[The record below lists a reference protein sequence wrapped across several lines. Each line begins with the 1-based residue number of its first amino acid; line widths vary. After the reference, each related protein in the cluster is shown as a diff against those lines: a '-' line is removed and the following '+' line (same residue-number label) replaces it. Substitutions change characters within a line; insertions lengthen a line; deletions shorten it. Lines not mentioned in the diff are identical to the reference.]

1 MSPLADTS
9 KVLSALHDVLAGAG
23 VRWYLF
29 GAQAVIIW
37 GRPRLTADVDVT
49 LALDPS
55 EVDRILDPLTRA
67 GFDPRPENPRGFVLR
82 TRILPVIHEPTG
94 MPVDLVLAGP
104 GLEMEFLENAR
115 EIDVGGR
122 KIPVISPEDLV
133 TAKILA
139 GRVKDMEDA
148 ESVVA
153 EQLDRLDLARI
164 RHWLGVLEQ
173 SLDRRDLL
181 PELERMVNR
190 ASSHR

>member
-1 MSPLADTS
+1 MSTAADTA
-9 KVLSALHDVLAGAG
+9 KVLSALHEILAGAG

-29 GAQAVIIW
+29 GAQAVIVW

-49 LALDPS
+49 LALDPT
-55 EVDRILDPLTRA
+55 EVDRVLAPLSGA
-67 GFDPRPENPRGFVLR
+67 GFSPRPANPRDFVLR

-115 EIDVGGR
+115 EIDVEGR

-139 GRVKDMEDA
+139 GRLKDMEDA

-153 EQLDRLDLARI
+153 EQLDRLDLGRI
-164 RHWLGVLEQ
+164 RHWLEVLEQ

-181 PELERMVNR
+181 PELERMVDR
-190 ASSHR
+190 ASRHR